1 MATQRDLGS
10 WCQKA
15 FCAVKAQEMLSP
27 GPSPDPNITER
38 ETDRERERATHRPES
53 HMHSI
58 ATTYTIN
65 KPFVC
70 SHVEVK
76 LT

>member
-1 MATQRDLGS
+1 MATQLDLGS
-10 WCQKA
+10 GCQKA
-15 FCAVKAQEMLSP
+15 FCAVKAQEKLSP

-38 ETDRERERATHRPES
+38 VRESERATDRPKS
-53 HMHSI
+53 HTHSI
-58 ATTYTIN
+58 PTTYTIN